1 MNWQP
6 GKYFHLLTDLEGQSM
21 ENLYADICAWLGLG
35 LGLSQLIPQQTSRI
49 TVIIMIM
56 VPCFLGE
63 RTTRCLLRCGEI
75 VFLVAMIDLPPVL
88 PVPTQHFRFHCLR
101 KPWSVSLKQER
112 NISSSLPCPCSS
124 RRGYDNNNN
133 KNRNDSN
140 TYSAVRNN
148 CRCKQIK
155 LTQQITFK
163 LFTCEVGSST
173 NVSEATIWMLSFSSS
188 FRKWA
193 VIYDQN

>member
-6 GKYFHLLTDLEGQSM
+6 GKYFHFLTEGQSM

-63 RTTRCLLRCGEI
+63 RTTRCLLSCGEI

-101 KPWSVSLKQER
+101 KQWSDSLKQER

>member
-6 GKYFHLLTDLEGQSM
+6 GKYFHFLTEGQSM

-56 VPCFLGE
+56 VPCFVGE

-101 KPWSVSLKQER
+101 KQWSVSLKQER

>member
-6 GKYFHLLTDLEGQSM
+6 GKYFHFLTEGQSM

-101 KPWSVSLKQER
+101 KQWSDSLKQER

-188 FRKWA
+188 FRKSA

>member
-6 GKYFHLLTDLEGQSM
+6 GKYFHFLTEGQSM

-88 PVPTQHFRFHCLR
+88 PVLTQHFRFHCLR
-101 KPWSVSLKQER
+101 KQWSDSLKQER

-193 VIYDQN
+193 VI